1 MEKFV
6 FDLEISLK
14 GQWFDYCPLS
24 MECIDLISE
33 ARNNA
38 ITNFTASVS
47 NTMGMLGLEVQKY
60 RTEKVIKYI
69 RNSYENP
76 GSYWAFPM

>member
-14 GQWFDYCPLS
+14 GQWFDYCPFS
-24 MECIDLISE
+24 VECIDLINE

-60 RTEKVIKYI
+60 TTEKWS
-69 RNSYENP
+69 NT
-76 GSYWAFPM
+76 

>member
-14 GQWFDYCPLS
+14 GRWYDYCPFP

-38 ITNFTASVS
+38 ITNLTASVS
-47 NTMGMLGLEVQKY
+47 NTMGMLGLEVQNIHLESDQIYK
-60 RTEKVIKYI
+60 
-69 RNSYENP
+69 
-76 GSYWAFPM
+76 